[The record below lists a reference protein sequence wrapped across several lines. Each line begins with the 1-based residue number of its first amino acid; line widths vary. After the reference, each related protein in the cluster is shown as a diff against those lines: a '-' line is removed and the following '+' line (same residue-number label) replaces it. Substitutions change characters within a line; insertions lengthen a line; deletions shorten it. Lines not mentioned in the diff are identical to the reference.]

1 MRTRFQVACLLAV
14 GSAASLAQAG
24 LIDFEAPFA
33 SGSSVSFVSDGV
45 TVTFSDPA
53 GVFHVPTFGGSF
65 PLDGVL
71 FPGSYN
77 LTVTFSSAVD
87 NVTVGNLI
95 TGLYT
100 AEVDVITGMAY
111 DSSNNLLGVVSN
123 SNPAHTLSFT
133 GISKIVYTAPNTGF
147 AISYL
152 SFVPAPGVAGLFGLA
167 ALGATRRRR

>member
-1 MRTRFQVACLLAV
+1 MNRAFIACLAAA
-14 GSAASLAQAG
+14 GSAVSSAQAG
-24 LIDFEAPFA
+24 LIDFETPFPTA
-33 SGSSVSFVSDGV
+33 LSVTWVTDGV
-45 TVTFSDPA
+45 AVTFSDPG
-53 GVFHVPTFGGSF
+53 GVYHVPAFSGPF
-65 PLDGVL
+65 PIDGVL

-100 AEVDVITGMAY
+100 YEVDVITGMAY
-111 DSSNNLLGVVSN
+111 DSSNNLLGTVTN
-123 SNPAHTLSFT
+123 SNPAHTLAFT
-133 GISKIVYTAPNTGF
+133 GISKIVYTAPDTGF

-167 ALGATRRRR
+167 ALGAGRRRR